1 MLELHE
7 GDEPH
12 QVYVAWIIPPAGA
25 RGIRMVRLA
34 AAEEVERA
42 VATMNETLKP
52 AGLEKADAGQEF
64 REAARELARVILTPL
79 ADEIGDVPHWIISP
93 DSALWVV
100 PWAALPLADGAHA
113 VERHSISLLVSGREL
128 VETTVPR
135 VSGNPPLVIADP
147 DYDFKGGQESAEPEQ
162 TGGAGG
168 AARRSGPAATFPRNL
183 ERLTGPA
190 AEADRP
196 VP

>member
-100 PWAALPLADGAHA
+100 PWAALPLPDGAHA
-113 VERHSISLLVSGREL
+113 VARHSLSLLVSGRALLEP
-128 VETTVPR
+128 PR
-135 VSGNPPLVIADP
+135 PPASATPPLWLP
-147 DYDFKGGQESAEPEQ
+147 TP
-162 TGGAGG
+162 
-168 AARRSGPAATFPRNL
+168 
-183 ERLTGPA
+183 
-190 AEADRP
+190 
-196 VP
+196 